1 MEIKERRVLDMDKDL
16 EKVKNKAVDY
26 LSRRD
31 YGEEELFRKLK
42 EKFPEVDSSLI
53 GESLEKMKE
62 YGYLSNERFV
72 EVFIRQEKRNK
83 SGPLKIKMKLKQ
95 KFIKDEL
102 IETYLNENDDEF
114 YENCLECLEKKSKGS
129 VKDFKEKQKLYRFL
143 ASRGYLSDHIN
154 YAFEEIGS
162 KD

>member
-1 MEIKERRVLDMDKDL
+1 MDKEL
-16 EKVKNKAVDY
+16 EKIKSKAVDY

-53 GESLEKMKE
+53 GQSLEKMKE

-114 YENCLECLEKKSKGS
+114 YKNCLELLEKKSKGV
-129 VKDFKEKQKLYRFL
+129 VKDFKEKQKFYRFL

-154 YAFEEIGS
+154 YAFEEISS